1 MALAG
6 VSVEVLKNVV
16 LNWILPV
23 VAALAVYALV
33 QGMRAPEVHTDA
45 QGNAPRFTLMSTE
58 GEPVALE
65 DLRGKQVILNF
76 WATWCG
82 PCKVEIP
89 YINTFAR
96 ENPEV
101 VVLGVAV
108 DSGTLPVLKRAS
120 AELGIE
126 YPVIRGNAG
135 VQRQYGVR
143 SVPTTFLIDADGTIA
158 ESHVGVVTARKL
170 ARWLR

>member
-1 MALAG
+1 M
-6 VSVEVLKNVV
+6 EVLKNVL
-16 LNWILPV
+16 LNWVLPV
-23 VAALAVYALV
+23 LAALAVYAMV
-33 QGMRAPEVHTDA
+33 QQARAPDVDTDES
-45 QGNAPRFTLMSTE
+45 GGAPQFTLMSTE
-58 GEPVALE
+58 GKPVSLE
-65 DLRGKQVILNF
+65 DFRGKQVVLNF

-89 YINTFAR
+89 SINRFAR
-96 ENPEV
+96 ENPDV

-126 YPVIRGNAG
+126 YPVLRGNAG
-135 VQRQYGVR
+135 VQRKYGVR
-143 SVPTTFLIDADGTIA
+143 SVPTTFLVAPDGSISK
-158 ESHVGVVTARKL
+158 SHVGVVTASKL